1 MIKYAVMALAAAL
14 MIQTGPAAA
23 AEDKEMDCGYQG
35 AIVAAIQ
42 TARMDRVKE
51 RKVPEAVLAGK
62 AGAVTWPERYNAAIP
77 LFTGEIYKLKM
88 RDLRKTDLGAQW
100 KAACLAN

>member
-1 MIKYAVMALAAAL
+1 MKYVALALAGALALSAGSVAAD
-14 MIQTGPAAA
+14 TA
-23 AEDKEMDCGYQG
+23 KEEDCGHQA

-42 TARMDRVKE
+42 KARMDRVKE
-51 RKVPEAVLAGK
+51 RKVQEAVLAGE
-62 AGAVTWPERYNAAIP
+62 VTWPERYNAAIP
-77 LFTGEIYKLKM
+77 LFTGEIYKLKK